1 MGTANVGASE
11 ETPGQ
16 STRRRVHIVPHTHWD
31 REWYSSFQ
39 TFRLR
44 LVDLLDDLLPRMEA
58 DPAYAHFLL
67 DGQLAVVDDY
77 LAVRP
82 GATDRLRRL
91 IGSGRIAVGPWYTL
105 PDEFLVGGETLVRN
119 LQLGLR
125 TADRFGGAMSVGYLP
140 DMFGH
145 IAQMPQIL
153 AGFGFEHAVVW
164 RGVPAAVDRSGFWWE
179 APDGTAVRAEYMP
192 QGYGNGSALP
202 DDAKAFVRAVAAFA
216 DLWGELLTGPVLWM
230 NGTDHQM
237 PQPWLGRV
245 VAEANDI
252 QDDLDLRISSLA
264 EHLAE
269 APTDGLPT
277 WRGELRSGARANL
290 LMGVVSNRVDVRQ
303 ASARAERA
311 LLTDAEPLSALFL
324 PPDRW
329 PGALLAEA
337 WRAVVLNAAH
347 DSVCACSIDEVCDAV
362 LHRYAE
368 AADIGRGLADRAAAA
383 LAARVEGDGPVIV
396 NPTAR
401 ARGGVVTLVVPG
413 TDAPAGTQ
421 LVRAR
426 PAEWV
431 LHEGPPEIVVPAT
444 EEVDWVPIV
453 SAFSLEAQDGT
464 VLVAGRRE
472 GTGQMVTADVR
483 ARLEALHDTGPL
495 RLRVRTPPEVRVL
508 AVVPEVPGFGW
519 RAWSPDDTPAVDPVT
534 VTTDAHRPEVEFEV
548 DRAGEVTLTTVGGLE
563 PEAGGL
569 GEVTVTNGL
578 VTLAVDPGDG
588 TFAVDGHGGLGRL
601 VDGGDCGDTYNWC
614 PPADDTLVDAP
625 DAVAVDVL
633 ERGPVRA
640 RVRVTARYRWPA
652 ACDGLDRRTGEVPH
666 EVVTV
671 LEVRAGERAVRAEVS
686 IDNASRDH
694 RLRAHFPLPSPA
706 SGSRAECAYGTVERG
721 LTAEGGPTE
730 APLPTYPAQRFV
742 QAGGLTVVHDGVA
755 EYELVDVRDGRAH
768 ELALTLV
775 RASGM
780 LSQRPMST
788 RPLPAGPLVR
798 LAGSQVQGPLTLR
811 YAVAVGEIDPYALAD
826 AVLVPLRVAGADG
839 PSRGTTATPAAG
851 GRPAAPDL
859 PATGSALA
867 IAGAEVAAVV
877 REGDALVVRVFN
889 PRPEPAD
896 VTIDGRRGWLVDLRG
911 RPLAPVDG
919 TFRLRPHGI
928 ATLTL
933 TDG

>member
-1 MGTANVGASE
+1 MSKTEAEGSDVAAEG
-11 ETPGQ
+11 
-16 STRRRVHIVPHTHWD
+16 TRRRVSIVPHTHWD

-44 LVDLLDDLLPRMEA
+44 LVDLLDDLLPRMDA
-58 DPAYAHFLL
+58 DPSYAHFLL

-82 GATDRLRRL
+82 EAAERLRRL
-91 IGSGRIAVGPWYTL
+91 VGSGRIAVGPWYTL

-125 TADRFGGAMSVGYLP
+125 TADRFGGAMAVGYLP

-145 IAQMPQIL
+145 VGQMPQIL

-164 RGVPAAVDRSGFWWE
+164 RGVPSAVDRSGFWWE

-202 DDAKAFVRAVAAFA
+202 DDAKAFVRAVSAFA
-216 DLWGELLTGPVLWM
+216 DLWGDLLAGPVLWM

-264 EHLAE
+264 EHLAL
-269 APTDGLPT
+269 APTEGLPT

-290 LMGVVSNRVDVRQ
+290 LMGVVSNRVDVRR

-311 LLTDAEPLSALFL
+311 LLRGAEPLAALHL

-329 PGALLAEA
+329 PASLLAEA
-337 WRAVVLNAAH
+337 WRDVVLDSAH
-347 DSVCACSIDEVCDAV
+347 DSVCACSIDAVCDAV
-362 LHRYAE
+362 LHRYGE
-368 AADIGRGLADRAAAA
+368 AADIAEGLADRAAAA
-383 LAARVEGDGPVIV
+383 LAARVDHEGPVVV

-401 ARGGVVTLVVPG
+401 PRGGVVKLTVPG
-413 TDAPAGTQ
+413 TEAPPGTQ

-444 EEVDWVPIV
+444 EEVDWVPVV
-453 SAFSLEAQDGT
+453 SAFSLAIADGT
-464 VLVAGRRE
+464 VLVSSRRE

-495 RLRVRTPPEVRVL
+495 RLTVTTPAEVTVL
-508 AVVPEVPGFGW
+508 AAVPEVPGFGW
-519 RAWSPDDTPAVDPVT
+519 RGWSPGATSAATPVMVSEDGGGATLANGLMTVAVDPT
-534 VTTDAHRPEVEFEV
+534 
-548 DRAGEVTLTTVGGLE
+548 
-563 PEAGGL
+563 
-569 GEVTVTNGL
+569 
-578 VTLAVDPGDG
+578 DG
-588 TFAVDGHGGLGRL
+588 TFAVDGHAGLGRL

-614 PPADDTLVDAP
+614 PPTEDTVVATP
-625 DAVAVDVL
+625 EAVDVRVL

-640 RVRVTARYRWPA
+640 RVEIAARHRWPA
-652 ACDGLDRRTGEVPH
+652 RCEGLDRRAGAVDH
-666 EVVTV
+666 EVRTV
-671 LEVRAGERAVRAEVS
+671 VELRAGERAVRVEVTV
-686 IDNASRDH
+686 DNASRDH

-706 SGSRAECAYGTVERG
+706 PGSRAECAYGTVERG
-721 LTAEGGPTE
+721 LVAEGGPTE
-730 APLPTYPAQRFV
+730 APLATYPAQRFV
-742 QAGGLTVVHDGVA
+742 QAGGLTVVHDGVT
-755 EYELVDVRDGRAH
+755 EYELVEVRDGRAH
-768 ELALTLV
+768 ELALTLL

-780 LSQRPMST
+780 LSQRPMAT

-798 LAGSQVQGPLTLR
+798 LEGSQVQGPVTR
-811 YAVAVGEIDPYALAD
+811 QYAVAVGDVDPWALAD
-826 AVLVPLRVAGADG
+826 QVLVPLRVAGADG
-839 PSRGTTATPAAG
+839 PSRGTTSPLAGAGAA
-851 GRPAAPDL
+851 ADL
-859 PATGSALA
+859 PGTGTALTVE
-867 IAGAEVAAVV
+867 GAEVAAVT
-877 REGDALVVRVFN
+877 REGGALTVRVFN
-889 PRPEPAD
+889 PTPDPVD
-896 VTIDGRRGWLVDLRG
+896 VTIEGRRGWLVDLRG
-911 RPLAPVDG
+911 RPLAPFDG
-919 TFRLRPHGI
+919 TFPLRPYGI
-928 ATLTL
+928 ATATL
-933 TDG
+933 A